1 MAVRKLKPTSPG
13 VRAAVRHDFTDITTD
28 KPHKPLLVPRKNKA
42 GRNSRGKITVRH
54 RGGGHKRN
62 IRIIDFKRDK
72 FGVSGKVLTVEYD
85 PNRSARIALV
95 GYSDGDKRYII
106 APSGVKVGMPITSGK
121 SADIKTGNS
130 LPLDVIPAG
139 TQVHNIEL
147 RPGRGGQM
155 VRSAGSS
162 AQVMAR
168 EEKYTLLRMPS
179 GEIRKI
185 ESRCMATIGQVGNLD
200 HKNTSLGKAGK
211 SRHKGFRPTV
221 RGSAMTPRD
230 HPHGGGEGRA
240 PIGLKHPKTPWGK
253 PALGRKT
260 RTRTYANKLILRKGR
275 KR

>member
-62 IRIIDFKRDK
+62 IRLIDFKRDK

-121 SADIKTGNS
+121 SADIKLS
-130 LPLDVIPAG
+130 LI
-139 TQVHNIEL
+139 HI
-147 RPGRGGQM
+147 
-155 VRSAGSS
+155 
-162 AQVMAR
+162 
-168 EEKYTLLRMPS
+168 
-179 GEIRKI
+179 
-185 ESRCMATIGQVGNLD
+185 
-200 HKNTSLGKAGK
+200 
-211 SRHKGFRPTV
+211 
-221 RGSAMTPRD
+221 
-230 HPHGGGEGRA
+230 
-240 PIGLKHPKTPWGK
+240 
-253 PALGRKT
+253 
-260 RTRTYANKLILRKGR
+260 
-275 KR
+275 

>member
-1 MAVRKLKPTSPG
+1 
-13 VRAAVRHDFTDITTD
+13 
-28 KPHKPLLVPRKNKA
+28 
-42 GRNSRGKITVRH
+42 
-54 RGGGHKRN
+54 
-62 IRIIDFKRDK
+62 
-72 FGVSGKVLTVEYD
+72 
-85 PNRSARIALV
+85 
-95 GYSDGDKRYII
+95 
-106 APSGVKVGMPITSGK
+106 
-121 SADIKTGNS
+121 
-130 LPLDVIPAG
+130 
-139 TQVHNIEL
+139 
-147 RPGRGGQM
+147 M

-211 SRHKGFRPTV
+211 SRHKGIRPTV